1 MVNLS
6 VISDRTSLTTVKL
19 MEMTEQR
26 QNIISHNLSNANTP
40 GYIRKDVLFKDELAN
55 VLRAGQTQQISDVNG
70 TISEDLTNTP
80 RTDGNNIVIAQ
91 ELNEMMQ
98 NGLFY
103 NLLTRSMTTRLNI
116 LRAATK
122 GA

>member
-19 MEMTEQR
+19 MEMAEQR
-26 QNIISHNLSNANTP
+26 QSIISHNLSNANTP
-40 GYIRKDVLFKDELAN
+40 GFVRQDIKFKDELAN
-55 VLRAGQTQQISDVNG
+55 VLNSGNTQQISSVTG
-70 TISEDLTNTP
+70 TISADLSNAP
-80 RTDGNNIVIAQ
+80 RTDGNNIVVAQ